1 MDLSDLRKPLEDM
14 SEEELATILHGI
26 RQNRRTPAQAPKKAE
41 TKLASA
47 TAKKKPSDNLAALLA
62 AAKTDPGIKAKLL
75 EQLAALHGGK
85 G

>member
-1 MDLSDLRKPLEDM
+1 MSD
-14 SEEELATILHGI
+14 EELALVLHGI

-41 TKLASA
+41 TKTAS
-47 TAKKKPSDNLAALLA
+47 TTTTKKSSDNLAALLA
-62 AAKTDPGIKAKLL
+62 AAKSDPGIKAKLL